1 MTLLQF
7 LLLAMTL
14 LGGVIGWIACKVVYD
29 ID

>member
-7 LLLAMTL
+7 LLLAMML
-14 LGGVIGWIACKVVYD
+14 LGGVIGWIACKVVYG